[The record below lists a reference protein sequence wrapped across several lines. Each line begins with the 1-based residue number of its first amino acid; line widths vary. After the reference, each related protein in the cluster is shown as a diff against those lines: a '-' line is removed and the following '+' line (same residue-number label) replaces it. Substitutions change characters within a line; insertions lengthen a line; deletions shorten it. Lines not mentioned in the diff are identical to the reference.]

1 MAGEKKTL
9 FPAGKLIIYA
19 DGGAR
24 GNPGPA
30 AIGVVIGSRKYG
42 ERIGETTNNVAEY
55 KALLFALQ
63 KAKQL
68 LSKRQA
74 KTTEL
79 EVRMDSELVVKQLN
93 GQYKILEPELQGF
106 FLQIWNLKLD
116 FKHVEFIH
124 IPREENREADRMVNL
139 ALDGKMREP
148 RLRRGFGGR
157 GGGLLGAMMMFALSG
172 APLSAVPQKTA
183 VPDLLEI
190 RVATPI
196 VFSLPTIPRMAAL
209 PSGFRAIAVWKLPPP
224 PPVASVNTQNFGTAH
239 VRPQLPPVGR
249 EKISSL
255 IANPLE
261 LTKPLLENIL
271 FYSR

>member
-1 MAGEKKTL
+1 MAGIKTRL
-9 FPAGKLIIYA
+9 FGEQKIVMYA

-93 GQYKILEPELQGF
+93 GKYKILEPELQGF
-106 FLQIWNLKLD
+106 FLQIWNLKQD

-124 IPREENREADRMVNL
+124 IPREQNRDADQMVNL
-139 ALDGKMREP
+139 ALDGKMRE
-148 RLRRGFGGR
+148 RGSR
-157 GGGLLGAMMMFALSG
+157 ASGGLLGAVMLLTMAG
-172 APLSAVPQKTA
+172 APLSAVPPKTA
-183 VPDLLEI
+183 VPELREI
-190 RVATPI
+190 RVSPPI
-196 VFSLPTIPRMAAL
+196 VLSLPTLPRIAEL
-209 PSGFRAIAVWKLPPP
+209 PRGFRMIALWRLPPP
-224 PPVASVNTQNFGTAH
+224 PPVASVNAKTPEASVPSRKTQIAPRG
-239 VRPQLPPVGR
+239 Q
-249 EKISSL
+249 ISSL

-261 LTKPLLENIL
+261 LTKALFGDILL
-271 FYSR
+271 FSR

>member
-1 MAGEKKTL
+1 MAGTKTRL
-9 FPAGKLIIYA
+9 FGEQKIIIYA

-30 AIGVVIGSRKYG
+30 AIGVVIGARKYG

-68 LSKRQA
+68 LNKKQA

-93 GQYKILEPELQGF
+93 AKYKILEPELQGF

-183 VPDLLEI
+183 VPELFEI
-190 RVATPI
+190 RISPPI
-196 VFSLPTIPRMAAL
+196 VFAL
-209 PSGFRAIAVWKLPPP
+209 PSLPRIAELPRGFRTIAIWRLPPP
-224 PPVASVNTQNFGTAH
+224 PPVASVNIPASIPPETAS
-239 VRPQLPPVGR
+239 VRPQLPPAGR
-249 EKISSL
+249 DKISSL
-255 IANPLE
+255 IANPFDIF
-261 LTKPLLENIL
+261 TDLLGK
-271 FYSR
+271 